1 MFQYHFSSYL
11 VEQLLTFAGSSYQ
24 QSKKEVLIH
33 QDQPLSKLVLVR
45 SGTVSFSYDVGN
57 GRRLLLG
64 QLDCNNTLIG
74 EIEALNNNPCIY
86 TVTCFSDVTYNLIE
100 LRHWRALL
108 LEKPELSLYTAQTIA
123 AKFQE
128 NQKINLDKLLLP
140 LSYNIA
146 KDCLLRA
153 ENNNPT
159 LLRAYPTVNAEA
171 ERFATTER
179 AYRRVV
185 TELVEKGLVQRSTN
199 GLQAV
204 DTPMLSEYVDS
215 FAQL

>member
-1 MFQYHFSSYL
+1 MFQYHFSSNL
-11 VEQLLTFAGSSYQ
+11 VEQLLKFAGNSFQ
-24 QSKKEVLIH
+24 HTKKEVLIH
-33 QDQPLSKLVLVR
+33 QDEPLTKLILVT

-74 EIEALNNNPCIY
+74 EIEALNNQPCIY
-86 TVTCFSDVTYNLIE
+86 TVTCLGDVNYHLIE
-100 LRHWRALL
+100 LKHWRKLL
-108 LEKPELSLYTAQTIA
+108 LEQPELSLYTAQTIA
-123 AKFQE
+123 AKFAE

-153 ENNNPT
+153 ENSNPT
-159 LLRAYPTVNAEA
+159 LLRAYNTVSAEA

-185 TELVEKGLVQRSTN
+185 SELVDKGLIVRSSE
-199 GLQAV
+199 GLKPV
-204 DTPMLSEYVDS
+204 DLEKLEAFVES
-215 FAQL
+215 FSQV

>member
-11 VEQLLTFAGSSYQ
+11 VDQLLTFAGSRYQ
-24 QSKKEVLIH
+24 QSKKEVLLH
-33 QDQPLSKLVLVR
+33 QDQPLTKLLLIR
-45 SGTVSFSYDVGN
+45 SGTISLSYDVGN

-86 TVTCFSDVTYNLIE
+86 TVTCFSDVSYHLIE
-100 LRHWRALL
+100 LKHWRALL

-140 LSYNIA
+140 LAYNIA

-185 TELVEKGLVQRSTN
+185 SDLVEKGLVERSSD
-199 GLQAV
+199 GLKAV
-204 DTPMLSEYVDS
+204 DIANLSDYVDS

>member
-1 MFQYHFSSYL
+1 MKRHNLLSTSIKCALITAAATASNSVLAQDEQATKIERVEVTGSRILREGAIAPAPVTVISG
-11 VEQLLTFAGSSYQ
+11 EQL
-24 QSKKEVLIH
+24 I
-33 QDQPLSKLVLVR
+33 
-45 SGTVSFSYDVGN
+45 
-57 GRRLLLG
+57 
-64 QLDCNNTLIG
+64 NTGAVNIG
-74 EIEALNNNPCIY
+74 EALNNLPCIY
-86 TVTCFSDVTYNLIE
+86 TVTCFSDVSYNLIE
-100 LRHWRALL
+100 LKHWRSLL

-185 TELVEKGLVQRSTN
+185 TELVEKGLIVRSN
-199 GLQAV
+199 QGLKVV
-204 DTPMLSEYVDS
+204 DIEKLSNYVDS
-215 FAQL
+215 FSQL

>member
-1 MFQYHFSSYL
+1 LETNNDSY
-11 VEQLLTFAGSSYQ
+11 SY
-24 QSKKEVLIH
+24 KVNY
-33 QDQPLSKLVLVR
+33 
-45 SGTVSFSYDVGN
+45 SGCNV
-57 GRRLLLG
+57 
-64 QLDCNNTLIG
+64 NNTLINTIYHFSG
-74 EIEALNNNPCIY
+74 SNTSEITTSIPVKIS
-86 TVTCFSDVTYNLIE
+86 TDFI
-100 LRHWRALL
+100 
-108 LEKPELSLYTAQTIA
+108 PELSLYTAQTIA

-185 TELVEKGLVQRSTN
+185 TELVEKGLVKRSN
-199 GLQAV
+199 QGLQVV
-204 DTPMLSEYVDS
+204 DMNVNS
-215 FAQL
+215 FRSMKVVNMNLNSLRCVKVGT

>member
-11 VEQLLTFAGSSYQ
+11 VDQLLTFAGSRFQ
-24 QSKKEVLIH
+24 QAKKEVLIH

-74 EIEALNNNPCIY
+74 EIEALNNLPCIY
-86 TVTCFSDVTYNLIE
+86 TVTCFSDVSYNLIE
-100 LRHWRALL
+100 LKHWRQLL
-108 LEKPELSLYTAQTIA
+108 LDQPELSLYTAQTIA
-123 AKFQE
+123 AKFIE
-128 NQKINLDKLLLP
+128 NQKVNLDKLLLP

-146 KDCLLRA
+146 KDCLMRA
-153 ENNNPT
+153 ENSNPT
-159 LLRAYPTVNAEA
+159 LLRAYSTVNAEA

-185 TELVEKGLVQRSTN
+185 TELVDKGLIIRTPD
-199 GLQAV
+199 GLKPV
-204 DTPMLSEYVDS
+204 DIDALDDFVDS
-215 FAQL
+215 FAC

>member
-1 MFQYHFSSYL
+1 MFQYHFSTNL
-11 VEQLLTFAGSSYQ
+11 VEQLLAFAGNSFQ
-24 QSKKEVLIH
+24 HSKKEVLIH
-33 QDQPLSKLVLVR
+33 QDEPLSKLILVT

-74 EIEALNNNPCIY
+74 EIEALNNQPCIY
-86 TVTCFSDVTYNLIE
+86 TVTCLNDVTYHLIE
-100 LRHWRALL
+100 LKYWRKLL
-108 LEKPELSLYTAQTIA
+108 LEQPELSLYTAQTIA
-123 AKFQE
+123 AKFTE

-153 ENNNPT
+153 ENSNPT
-159 LLRAYPTVNAEA
+159 LLRAYSTVSAEA

-185 TELVEKGLVQRSTN
+185 SELVEKGLIVRSN
-199 GLQAV
+199 EGLKPVNIDALE
-204 DTPMLSEYVDS
+204 DFVDS
-215 FAQL
+215 FAQA

>member
-1 MFQYHFSSYL
+1 M
-11 VEQLLTFAGSSYQ
+11 
-24 QSKKEVLIH
+24 
-33 QDQPLSKLVLVR
+33 R

-74 EIEALNNNPCIY
+74 EIEALNNQPCIY
-86 TVTCFSDVTYNLIE
+86 TVTCFSDVSYDLIE
-100 LRHWRALL
+100 LKHWRQVL
-108 LEKPELSLYTAQTIA
+108 LENPQLSLYTAQTIA

-128 NQKINLDKLLLP
+128 NQKVNLDKLLLP

-146 KDCLLRA
+146 KDCLMRA
-153 ENNNPT
+153 QNTNPT
-159 LLRAYPTVNAEA
+159 LLRAYPTVSAEA

-185 TELVEKGLVQRSTN
+185 TELVDKGLIVRSKD
-199 GLQAV
+199 GLQTIDEEA
-204 DTPMLSEYVDS
+204 LSEFVDS
-215 FAQL
+215 FI

>member
-1 MFQYHFSSYL
+1 MFQYHFSTTL

-33 QDQPLSKLVLVR
+33 QDQPMTKLYLVR

-74 EIEALNNNPCIY
+74 EIEALNDQPCIY
-86 TVTCFSDVTYNLIE
+86 TVTCFSDVVYNLIE
-100 LRHWRALL
+100 LKHWREVLL
-108 LEKPELSLYTAQTIA
+108 NKPELCLYTAQSIA

-140 LSYNIA
+140 LSYSIA

-153 ENNNPT
+153 ENNHPT

-185 TELVEKGLVQRSTN
+185 SELVDKGLIVRTEKGLKP
-199 GLQAV
+199 V
-204 DTPMLSEYVDS
+204 DIDKLEAFVES
-215 FAQL
+215 FT

>member
-1 MFQYHFSSYL
+1 MFQYHFSTDL
-11 VEQLLTFAGSSYQ
+11 VEQLLNYAGTYYQ
-24 QSKKEVLIH
+24 QEKKEVLLH
-33 QDQPLSKLVLVR
+33 QDQPLQKLVLVR

-74 EIEALNNNPCIY
+74 EIEALNNQPCIY
-86 TVTCFSDVTYNLIE
+86 TVTCFSDVSYNLIE
-100 LRHWRALL
+100 LKHWRQVLL
-108 LEKPELSLYTAQTIA
+108 ANPQLSLYTAQTIA

-128 NQKINLDKLLLP
+128 NQKVNLDKLLLP

-146 KDCLLRA
+146 KDCLMRA
-153 ENNNPT
+153 QNTNPT
-159 LLRAYPTVNAEA
+159 LLRAYPTVSAEA

-185 TELVEKGLVQRSTN
+185 TELVDKGLIVRSKE
-199 GLQAV
+199 GLQAI
-204 DTPMLSEYVDS
+204 DIPALSAFVDS
-215 FAQL
+215 FI

>member
-1 MFQYHFSSYL
+1 MFQYHFSTDL
-11 VEQLLTFAGSSYQ
+11 VEQLLHFTGNRYQ
-24 QSKKEVLIH
+24 QQKKEVLLH
-33 QDQPLSKLVLVR
+33 QDQPLKKLVLVR

-74 EIEALNNNPCIY
+74 EIEALNNQPCIY
-86 TVTCFSDVTYNLIE
+86 TVTCFSDVSYNLIE
-100 LRHWRALL
+100 LKHWRQVL
-108 LEKPELSLYTAQTIA
+108 LENPQLSLYTAQTIA

-128 NQKINLDKLLLP
+128 NQKVNLDKLLLP

-146 KDCLLRA
+146 KDCLMRA
-153 ENNNPT
+153 QNNNPT
-159 LLRAYPTVNAEA
+159 LLRAYPTVSAEA

-185 TELVEKGLVQRSTN
+185 TELVDKGLIVRSKE
-199 GLQAV
+199 GLQTIDVSALEEFV
-204 DTPMLSEYVDS
+204 ES
-215 FAQL
+215 FT

>member
-1 MFQYHFSSYL
+1 MLGMSPKTRHNPTEIRTIRGYPETLKLFRMPASRYWYVRMYVRGGPSSGIKKSTRC
-11 VEQLLTFAGSSYQ
+11 EKFDDAKEFAISWY
-24 QSKKEVLIH
+24 E
-33 QDQPLSKLVLVR
+33 DR
-45 SGTVSFSYDVGN
+45 
-57 GRRLLLG
+57 
-64 QLDCNNTLIG
+64 
-74 EIEALNNNPCIY
+74 
-86 TVTCFSDVTYNLIE
+86 
-100 LRHWRALL
+100 L
-108 LEKPELSLYTAQTIA
+108 LEKRAFKDFESKSFSAYAE
-123 AKFQE
+123 KFQE

-153 ENNNPT
+153 ENSNPT

-185 TELVEKGLVQRSTN
+185 TELVEKGLVQRSN
-199 GLQAV
+199 QGLQVV
-204 DTPMLSEYVDS
+204 DIDKLSDYVDS

>member
-1 MFQYHFSSYL
+1 MFQYHFSTDL
-11 VEQLLTFAGSSYQ
+11 VEQLLEFAGSHYQ
-24 QSKKEVLIH
+24 QEKKEVLLH
-33 QDQPLSKLVLVR
+33 QDQPLQKLVLVR

-74 EIEALNNNPCIY
+74 EIEALNNQPCIY
-86 TVTCFSDVTYNLIE
+86 TVTCFSDVNYNLIE
-100 LRHWRALL
+100 LKHWRQIL
-108 LEKPELSLYTAQTIA
+108 LENPQLSLYTAQTIA

-128 NQKINLDKLLLP
+128 NQKVNLDKLLLP

-146 KDCLLRA
+146 KDCLMRA
-153 ENNNPT
+153 QNNNPT
-159 LLRAYPTVNAEA
+159 LLRAYPTVSAEA

-185 TELVEKGLVQRSTN
+185 TELVDKGLIARSKD
-199 GLQAV
+199 GLQTV
-204 DTPMLSEYVDS
+204 DEQALGEFVES
-215 FAQL
+215 FI

>member
-86 TVTCFSDVTYNLIE
+86 TVTCLSDVSYNLIE

-185 TELVEKGLVQRSTN
+185 TELVEKGLVQRSTT

-204 DTPMLSEYVDS
+204 DIPMLSEYVDS

>member
-1 MFQYHFSSYL
+1 MFQYHFSTDL
-11 VEQLLTFAGSSYQ
+11 VEQLLHFTGNRYQ
-24 QSKKEVLIH
+24 QQKKEVLLH
-33 QDQPLSKLVLVR
+33 QDQPLKKLVLVR

-74 EIEALNNNPCIY
+74 EIEALNNQPCIY
-86 TVTCFSDVTYNLIE
+86 TVTCFSDVSYNLIE
-100 LRHWRALL
+100 LKHWRQVL
-108 LEKPELSLYTAQTIA
+108 LENPQLSLYTAQTIA

-128 NQKINLDKLLLP
+128 NQKVNLDKLLLP

-146 KDCLLRA
+146 KDCLMRA
-153 ENNNPT
+153 QNNNPT
-159 LLRAYPTVNAEA
+159 LLRAYPTVSAEA

-185 TELVEKGLVQRSTN
+185 TELVDKGLIVRSKE
-199 GLQAV
+199 GLQTIDVSALEV
-204 DTPMLSEYVDS
+204 FVES
-215 FAQL
+215 FI

>member
-1 MFQYHFSSYL
+1 MFQYHFSTDL
-11 VEQLLTFAGSSYQ
+11 VDQLLNYAGTYYQ
-24 QSKKEVLIH
+24 QEKKEVLLH
-33 QDQPLSKLVLVR
+33 QDQPLQKLVLVR

-74 EIEALNNNPCIY
+74 EIEALNNQPCIY
-86 TVTCFSDVTYNLIE
+86 TVTCFSDVSYNLIE
-100 LRHWRALL
+100 LKHWRQVLL
-108 LEKPELSLYTAQTIA
+108 ANPQLSLYTAQTIA

-128 NQKINLDKLLLP
+128 NQKVNLDKLLLP

-146 KDCLLRA
+146 KDCLMRA
-153 ENNNPT
+153 QNTNPT
-159 LLRAYPTVNAEA
+159 LLRAYPTVSAEA

-185 TELVEKGLVQRSTN
+185 TELVDKGLIVRSKE
-199 GLQAV
+199 GLQTV
-204 DTPMLSEYVDS
+204 DIPALSAFVDS
-215 FAQL
+215 FI

>member
-1 MFQYHFSSYL
+1 MFQYHFSTNL
-11 VEQLLTFAGSSYQ
+11 VEQLLAFAGNSFQ
-24 QSKKEVLIH
+24 HSKKEVLIH
-33 QDQPLSKLVLVR
+33 QDEPLSKLILVT

-74 EIEALNNNPCIY
+74 EIEALNHQPCIY
-86 TVTCFSDVTYNLIE
+86 TVTCLSDVTYHLIE
-100 LRHWRALL
+100 LKYWRKLL
-108 LEKPELSLYTAQTIA
+108 LEQPELSLYTAQTIA
-123 AKFQE
+123 AKFTE

-153 ENNNPT
+153 ENSNPT
-159 LLRAYPTVNAEA
+159 LLRAYSTVSAEA

-185 TELVEKGLVQRSTN
+185 SELVEKGLIVRSN
-199 GLQAV
+199 EGLKPV
-204 DTPMLSEYVDS
+204 DIDTLEAFVDS
-215 FAQL
+215 FAQA

>member
-1 MFQYHFSSYL
+1 MFQYHFSTDL
-11 VEQLLTFAGSSYQ
+11 VEQLLNYAGTYYQ
-24 QSKKEVLIH
+24 QEKKEVLLH
-33 QDQPLSKLVLVR
+33 QDQPLQKLVLVR

-74 EIEALNNNPCIY
+74 EIEALNNQPCIY
-86 TVTCFSDVTYNLIE
+86 TVTCFSDVSYNLIE
-100 LRHWRALL
+100 LKHWRQVLL
-108 LEKPELSLYTAQTIA
+108 ANPQLSLYTAQTIA

-128 NQKINLDKLLLP
+128 NQKVNLDKLLLP

-146 KDCLLRA
+146 KDCLMRA
-153 ENNNPT
+153 QNTNPT
-159 LLRAYPTVNAEA
+159 LLRAYPTVSAEA

-185 TELVEKGLVQRSTN
+185 TELVDKGLIVRSKE
-199 GLQAV
+199 GLQTV
-204 DTPMLSEYVDS
+204 DIPALSAFVDS
-215 FAQL
+215 FI

>member
-1 MFQYHFSSYL
+1 MFQYHFSTTL
-11 VEQLLTFAGSSYQ
+11 VEQLLSFAGNSFQ
-24 QSKKEVLIH
+24 HTKKEVLIH
-33 QDQPLSKLVLVR
+33 QDEPLTKLILVR

-74 EIEALNNNPCIY
+74 EIEALNNQPCIY
-86 TVTCFSDVTYNLIE
+86 TVTCLNDVQYNLIE
-100 LRHWRALL
+100 LKHWRQLL
-108 LEKPELSLYTAQTIA
+108 LEQPELSLYTAQTIA
-123 AKFQE
+123 AKFTE

-153 ENNNPT
+153 ENNHPA
-159 LLRAYPTVNAEA
+159 LLRAYSTVSAEA

-185 TELVEKGLVQRSTN
+185 SELVEKGLIVRTSE
-199 GLQAV
+199 GLKPV
-204 DTPMLSEYVDS
+204 DMAKLQEFIDA
-215 FAQL
+215 FAQI

>member
-1 MFQYHFSSYL
+1 MFQYHFSTDL
-11 VEQLLTFAGSSYQ
+11 VEQLLKFTGNHYQ
-24 QSKKEVLIH
+24 QEKKEVLLH
-33 QDQPLSKLVLVR
+33 QDQPLQKLVLVR

-74 EIEALNNNPCIY
+74 EIEALNNQPCIY
-86 TVTCFSDVTYNLIE
+86 TVTCFSDVSYDLIE
-100 LRHWRALL
+100 LKHWRQVL
-108 LEKPELSLYTAQTIA
+108 LENPQLSLYTAQTIA

-128 NQKINLDKLLLP
+128 NQKVNLDKLLLP

-146 KDCLLRA
+146 KDCLMRA
-153 ENNNPT
+153 QNTNPT
-159 LLRAYPTVNAEA
+159 LLRAYPTVSAEA

-185 TELVEKGLVQRSTN
+185 TELVDKGLIVRSKD
-199 GLQAV
+199 GLQTIDEAA
-204 DTPMLSEYVDS
+204 LSEFVDS
-215 FAQL
+215 FI

>member
-1 MFQYHFSSYL
+1 MFQYHFSTDL
-11 VEQLLTFAGSSYQ
+11 VEQLLNYAGSYYQ
-24 QSKKEVLIH
+24 QEKKEVLLH
-33 QDQPLSKLVLVR
+33 QDQPLQKLVLVR

-74 EIEALNNNPCIY
+74 EIEALNNQPCIY
-86 TVTCFSDVTYNLIE
+86 TVTCFSDVSYNLIE
-100 LRHWRALL
+100 LKHWRQVLL
-108 LEKPELSLYTAQTIA
+108 ANPQLSLYTAQTIA

-128 NQKINLDKLLLP
+128 NQKVNLDKLLLP

-146 KDCLLRA
+146 KDCLMRA
-153 ENNNPT
+153 QNTNPT
-159 LLRAYPTVNAEA
+159 LLRAYPTVSAEA

-185 TELVEKGLVQRSTN
+185 TELVDRGLIVRSKE
-199 GLQAV
+199 GLQAI
-204 DTPMLSEYVDS
+204 DIPALSAFVDS
-215 FAQL
+215 FI